1 MDSHHIEKI
10 EILPVTLLDQNRPVV
25 EDLRRLA
32 KDLKIGLGWH
42 YLLDLSWI
50 ITQLGAIKGQQI
62 LDAGAGSG
70 VMQWYLA
77 RHGAEVL
84 SVDRTSRAGLSLRY
98 RTRYRVSGLRSEDLL
113 PPTRVWWNNIKS
125 ASRPSSKLSSFVKGG
140 AGVALIYLAGKSAGK
155 VSIYN
160 QDLSNLA
167 HIRANSLDAVVAVSS
182 LEHNSP
188 ENLPGVVNELMRV
201 LKKGGVLLATLGAS
215 RDQDWFH
222 KPSQG
227 WCYTAD
233 SLKSLFNLSAG
244 VSTNYQQYDQYMAEL
259 RNCTELREKLAS
271 FYFKD
276 GDNGMPWGKWEPQYQ
291 PVGVCKIKE

>member
-1 MDSHHIEKI
+1 MDSLTREKI
-10 EILPVTLLDQNRPVV
+10 EILPVTLLDQNRPIV

-32 KDLKIGLGWH
+32 SDLKIGLGWH

-50 ITQLGAIKGQQI
+50 ITQLGAIEGLQI

-125 ASRPSSKLSSFVKGG
+125 AARPSSKLKNFVKGG
-140 AGVALIYLAGKSAGK
+140 AGIAMIYLAGKSHGK

-160 QDLSNLA
+160 QDLNNLA
-167 HIRANSLDAVVAVSS
+167 HIQTNLLDAVVAVSS
-182 LEHNSP
+182 LEHNLP
-188 ENLPGVVNELMRV
+188 ENLPGVVHELMRV

-215 RDQDWFH
+215 RDEDWFH
-222 KPSQG
+222 TPSQG
-227 WCYTAD
+227 WCYTED
-233 SLKSLFNLSAG
+233 SLKRLFSLPAD
-244 VSTNYQQYDQYMAEL
+244 VPTNYQYYDQTMADLKNCAEL
-259 RNCTELREKLAS
+259 RDKLAS

-276 GDNGMPWGKWEPQYQ
+276 GDNGMPWGKWDPQYQ